1 MTKRSTAARPG
12 RPRQIGGGGARG
24 YERWSKR
31 DLYERAKEL
40 GIRDRSKLTKAELI
54 RALRHGRKL
63 PDHEGSVGT
72 AAEFGR

>member
-1 MTKRSTAARPG
+1 MAARSSARKPD
-12 RPRQIGGGGARG
+12 RPRKMEGGGARG
-24 YERWSKR
+24 YERWTKR